1 MTDNDTRTVM
11 EAYLEALVDG
21 GDFEQFFA
29 PDVAWTT
36 METGQQI
43 HGQQAVRDLIT
54 GLHTQ
59 VFDAHPELVSL
70 VCGEG
75 TAMLEAVFDARQ
87 IGEFAGVPASGA
99 HVRIPYAMS
108 YDVANGVITAL
119 RAYFPMTALRA
130 RLAEADQPASAM
142 PPT

>member
-11 EAYLEALVDG
+11 EAYLGALVDG
-21 GDFEQFFA
+21 TDFEQFFA

-36 METGQQI
+36 METGQQT
-43 HGQQAVRDLIT
+43 HGQQAVRDLII

-59 VFDAHPELVSL
+59 VFDAHPELVNL

-75 TAMLEAVFDARQ
+75 TAMLEAVFDGRQ
-87 IGEFAGVPASGA
+87 TGEFAGVPASGA

-108 YDVANGVITAL
+108 YDVASGVITAL
-119 RAYFPMTALRA
+119 RAYFPLAALRA